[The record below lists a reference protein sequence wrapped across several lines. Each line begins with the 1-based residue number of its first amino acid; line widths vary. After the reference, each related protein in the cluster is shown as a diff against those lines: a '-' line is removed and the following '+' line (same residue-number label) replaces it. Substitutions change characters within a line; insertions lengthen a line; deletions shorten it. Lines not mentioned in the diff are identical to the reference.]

1 MGSMNEVTTRGKFF
15 FIKFE
20 INKKTVYLDPNPE
33 INPNL
38 DSDPGD
44 NLDPDPS
51 FFTQFHY
58 PF

>member
-1 MGSMNEVTTRGKFF
+1 MRLQLGVNFF
-15 FIKFE
+15 LLSLKLI
-20 INKKTVYLDPNPE
+20 KKTVYLDPNPE

-51 FFTQFHY
+51 FFTQFHV